1 MLIFLHFISMKI
13 ITIPIIIIGII
24 GLLCLFF
31 PVLFLEATEPVLD
44 SEMRIQA
51 GLFLA
56 EFSLEIRRYDTVS
69 DIYDYLISLNPAPA
83 DYYNK
88 KSMALQ
94 KSGRID
100 EALIAL
106 DAALARDPHNV
117 EYLLRKARMARS
129 IGNNDISDRT
139 YEEIE
144 QIIPARQSDLVYMG
158 DAALDKNHYLNAYER
173 YTKATIVNPK
183 DADTLEKRGDIIFLL
198 LSLPTAS
205 RDADQALIDL
215 NLYDEGIKSYQNA
228 LALDPKKAADIN
240 SKLEKRSDIFTPKSI
255 AELKSRYTEYRFV

>member
-1 MLIFLHFISMKI
+1 MKL

-44 SEMRIQA
+44 SELRIRT
-51 GLFLA
+51 GLFFA
-56 EFSLEIRRYDTVS
+56 DFSLVIGRYDTVS
-69 DIYDYLISLNPAPA
+69 DIYDYIISLNPDPA
-83 DYYNK
+83 EYYNK
-88 KSMALQ
+88 KSLALQ
-94 KSGRID
+94 ETGRID

-106 DAALARDPHNV
+106 DAALARENSNV

-129 IGNNDISDRT
+129 IGNNVLSDRT

-144 QIIPARQSDLVYMG
+144 LIIPAKQSDLVYMG
-158 DAALDKNHYLNAYER
+158 DAALDNKHYLNAYER

-205 RDADQALIDL
+205 RDADPAIVDK

-228 LALDPKKAADIN
+228 LALDPTKAGDIN
-240 SKLEKRSDIFTPKSI
+240 PKLEKRSDIFTPKSI

>member
-1 MLIFLHFISMKI
+1 MKL
-13 ITIPIIIIGII
+13 ITIPIIILGIV

-44 SEMRIQA
+44 TEMRIQA
-51 GLFLA
+51 GSFLA
-56 EFSLEIRRYDTVS
+56 DFSFEIKRYGTVS
-69 DIYDYLISLNPAPA
+69 EIYDYLINLNPAPA
-83 DYYNK
+83 EYYNK
-88 KSMALQ
+88 KSLALQ
-94 KSGRID
+94 ESGLID
-100 EALIAL
+100 EALTAL
-106 DAALARDPHNV
+106 DGALARDQSNV

-129 IGNNDISDRT
+129 IGKIDLSDRT

-144 QIIPARQSDLVYMG
+144 RIIPTKQSDLAYMG
-158 DAALDKNHYLNAYER
+158 DAALDNKNYLTAYER

-205 RDADQALIDL
+205 RDADQAIMEL

-228 LALDPKKAADIN
+228 LALDPKKAANIKP
-240 SKLEKRSDIFTPKSI
+240 KLEKRSDIFTPKSI
-255 AELKSRYTEYRFV
+255 AELQSRYTEYRFV